1 MYYICN
7 TMLDAP
13 VSFRAKKDNKDYMVE
28 TAEENGISLSDLYNY
43 MTEHYIQSG
52 DIIKF
57 AGEIKRAQK
66 KK

>member
-1 MYYICN
+1 
-7 TMLDAP
+7 MLDAS
-13 VSFRAKKDNKDYMVE
+13 VSFRTKTDNKEYMAE
-28 TAEENGISLSDLYNY
+28 TAKDNGISLADLYNY